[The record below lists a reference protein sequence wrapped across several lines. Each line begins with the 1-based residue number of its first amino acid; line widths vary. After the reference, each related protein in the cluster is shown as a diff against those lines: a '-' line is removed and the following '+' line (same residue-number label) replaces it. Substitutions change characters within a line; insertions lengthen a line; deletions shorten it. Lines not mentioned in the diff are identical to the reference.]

1 MPAEHLQEVSTVP
14 SILLVTAWFA
24 PSRQIG
30 ARRIDRIAN
39 ALHAA
44 GWQVTVLCPHAQF
57 MAPNDDKMAVPP
69 VEILP
74 VSVLAPRLWAKKVVQ
89 GRNAAAAEPLAPSS
103 GKAGATKRRPM
114 WMGLANKAMSIW
126 EFPDPFQ
133 AMLLPALAAIRGR
146 RFDVV
151 LGSLPWR
158 SMGPIAAAVA
168 RVTGAKLVLDYR
180 DPWSEGLVD
189 HAVGNDLPQHWHRWL
204 EDRCLGQAA
213 LVTGV
218 SPTIVRWL
226 TARASCP
233 VVLVTNAYEPVAVAE
248 PPPPRP
254 PIRLVYTGSLAYGR
268 DLRPLLQALATAGL
282 GPDQVVVDVAGPHGA
297 SVSAQAAELGLN
309 PLQVVDH
316 GMVSS
321 QRAQEL
327 VGAGHVAV
335 VLGSRGFE
343 YAYPGKIFE
352 ILAKER
358 PMWLLSPPGADAP
371 ELILRHR
378 LGWVSDPSDVAAVA
392 SALAQILAGPVAA
405 PVDLELLQARPVMAD
420 LEQRLRGLIQD
431 PKQRA
436 KA

>member
-1 MPAEHLQEVSTVP
+1 MP

-30 ARRIDRIAN
+30 ARRLDRIAS

-44 GWQVTVLCPHAQF
+44 GWQVTVLCPQLQF
-57 MAPNDDKMAVPP
+57 MAPNDEKMPIPP
-69 VEILP
+69 VEILQ
-74 VSVLAPRLWAKKVVQ
+74 VTVLAPRLWAKNRVQ
-89 GRNAAAAEPLAPSS
+89 GRSAAAAEPLPAQG
-103 GKAGATKRRPM
+103 GKAGAPKRRPA
-114 WMGLANKAMSIW
+114 WLRLANKALSIW

-133 AMLLPALAAIRGR
+133 AMLLPALAAVRGR
-146 RFDVV
+146 HFDVV

-158 SMGPIAAAVA
+158 SMGPVAAAVA
-168 RVTGAKLVLDYR
+168 RATRAKLVLDYR

-189 HAVGNDLPQHWHRWL
+189 HAAGNDLPQQWHRWL
-204 EDRCLGQAA
+204 EDRCLQQAS

-218 SPTIVRWL
+218 SPTIVQWL
-226 TARASCP
+226 TPRTACP
-233 VVLVTNAYEPVAVAE
+233 VVLITNAYEPPAVPQ
-248 PPPPRP
+248 PPPARP
-254 PIRLVYTGSLAYGR
+254 PVRLVYTGSLAYGR
-268 DLRPLLQALATAGL
+268 DLRPLLQAIASAGH
-282 GPDQVVVDVAGPHGA
+282 GPEQVVVDVAGPHGA
-297 SVSAQAAELGLN
+297 SVTAQAKELGLS

-327 VGAGHVAV
+327 VGAGHVAL

-352 ILAKER
+352 ILAKDR

-371 ELILRHR
+371 QLVARHH
-378 LGWVSDPSDVAAVA
+378 LGWVSDPSDPAEVQRV
-392 SALAQILAGPVAA
+392 LAQILAGPADA
-405 PVDLELLQARPVMAD
+405 PIDLAQLQTHHVMAD
-420 LEQRLRGLIQD
+420 LQQRLRALVQD
-431 PKQRA
+431 PTPSL